1 MDFMEEVAFS
11 NVGQLQEST
20 EVGDDT
26 VHSDPRDSERRS
38 KGMLIRLVVAR
49 WAGRTLAGRGRRE
62 ENGPV
67 QLWAEA
73 RNGLKMAQ
81 RERRFLF
88 RFSFK

>member
-1 MDFMEEVAFS
+1 WILWRRWLSAMS
-11 NVGQLQEST
+11 GSCRSRH
-20 EVGDDT
+20 T

-38 KGMLIRLVVAR
+38 KGMLIRLVVTR

-81 RERRFLF
+81 RERRVFI
-88 RFSFK
+88 